1 MSFGKFTKGLSQAA
15 LITSSTA
22 GGMNGTYKGNE
33 LAKVNKYPHYDKLTT
48 ITRWGDNVCT
58 LMVVAGCTF
67 MGSMLTLPLVITSPF
82 WYPFASK
89 DVKEFFSIN
98 NKK

>member
-22 GGMNGTYKGNE
+22 GGMIGIE
-33 LAKVNKYPHYDKLTT
+33 LAKVNKYLHYDKLTT
-48 ITRWGDNVCT
+48 ITRWGENVCT